1 MLPSLESWR
10 VIALAY
16 VHSFVHTRY
25 VPHIHRCVCVC
36 IHGFI
41 LCIIPRMRLQ
51 EIERGATQGT
61 IGHRVCVCVF
71 FKKRF
76 LQMCV
81 CFCCVCLC
89 VEHTVKSI
97 STALLL
103 DKMRSPKVDHGPR
116 TSVNPS

>member
-1 MLPSLESWR
+1 MYASFFR
-10 VIALAY
+10 VVACDCTCICTFICPYKIRTAY
-16 VHSFVHTRY
+16 TSM
-25 VPHIHRCVCVC
+25 CVCVC

-61 IGHRVCVCVF
+61 IGHRVCVF
-71 FKKRF
+71 F
-76 LQMCV
+76 
-81 CFCCVCLC
+81 FCCVCLC